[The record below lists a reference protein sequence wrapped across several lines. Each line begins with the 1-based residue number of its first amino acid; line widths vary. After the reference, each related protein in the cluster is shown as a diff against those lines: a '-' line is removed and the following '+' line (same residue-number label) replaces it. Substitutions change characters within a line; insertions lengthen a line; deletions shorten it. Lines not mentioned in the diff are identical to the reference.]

1 MITDIVQRLNTNHK
15 VQCSKDKK
23 DKSYL
28 LHNSYECCKFAGN
41 NSLINMSEP
50 IDILEDRLLR
60 DEPGLLEVLL
70 VDHTTQ
76 KNIFWATDSYV
87 DEGEGYGWYDSI
99 MVSAITGEHGS
110 LIMPRAMKTRDEQ
123 QRRSRQMAEVF
134 TPAWLVK
141 KMNDTIDDEWN
152 HAQNGRKDEMEAWQ
166 RYVLTTVLEI
176 TCGEAPFLTSR
187 YDTVTAEAIPI
198 DQRIGL
204 LDRKLKRVNEEA
216 SDEEW
221 TRWALLALS
230 HVYGYEWQGDNLLLA
245 REALLATFVEYHEQ
259 RFGCRPTKDIIRK
272 AAEIIA
278 WNVWQMDGLKAVVP
292 ASCHDE
298 KRVEAGL
305 FETIETTTP
314 CQGCAKDDVLQHN
327 GQQCKLRRWLPSTTE
342 TPDYFECKYT
352 DFIIKKY
359 KTHHKTKWLMRFDFV
374 IGNPPYQDETVGG
387 NTSFAPQIYHVFLD
401 ASYKV
406 SDRVELIHP
415 ARFLFDAGS
424 TPKDWN
430 RKMLQDKSFKV
441 LEFYPNVA
449 SVFPGIELTGGVVI
463 SYHDTTKDFGAI
475 GVFAAY
481 EELNS
486 ILRKVNNSLEFK
498 SMEDIVVTRTIYRLT
513 DKLHEDF
520 PEAKG
525 QLSKG
530 HAYDMS
536 SNIFDVLPQVFYRE
550 KPCDNNEY
558 IRMLGRKEGK
568 REYMFIRRD
577 YVNTSRICNVDKY
590 KVVISK
596 ADGAAGTIGKPI
608 PARVIGKSL
617 VECPEEGT
625 TESFISIGAFDTE
638 EEALSCQQYIT
649 TKFARTLISIL
660 KVTQEINPS
669 KFKYVP
675 LQDFTSSSDI
685 DWSQSIHSIDLQ
697 LYDKYGLTEDERNFI
712 ETHVKEMD

>member
-1 MITDIVQRLNTNHK
+1 
-15 VQCSKDKK
+15 
-23 DKSYL
+23 
-28 LHNSYECCKFAGN
+28 
-41 NSLINMSEP
+41 MSDS
-50 IDILEDRLLR
+50 IDILEDQLLR

-87 DEGEGYGWYDSI
+87 AEGEGYGWHDSI
-99 MVSAITGEHGS
+99 TVSAITGEHGHV
-110 LIMPRAMKTRDEQ
+110 IMPRAMKTRDEQ

-141 KMNDTIDDEWN
+141 KMNDAVDDEWN
-152 HAQNGRKDEMEAWQ
+152 HVQNGRKDDMEEWQ

-204 LDRKLKRVNEEA
+204 LDRKLKRVNEKA
-216 SDEEW
+216 ADEEW
-221 TRWALLALS
+221 TRWALLALG

-259 RFGCRPTKDIIRK
+259 RFGCRPASETIHR

-298 KRVEAGL
+298 KRVNAGL
-305 FETIETTTP
+305 FETIETITP
-314 CQGCAKDDVLQHN
+314 CPGCAKDDVLAHN
-327 GQQCKLRRWLPSTTE
+327 GQRCRLRRWLPSATDI
-342 TPDYFECKYT
+342 PDSFECNYT
-352 DFIIKKY
+352 DFITKKY
-359 KTHHKTKWLMRFDFV
+359 KTYHKTKHLMRFDFV
-374 IGNPPYQDETVGG
+374 VGNPPYQDETVGG

-406 SDRVELIHP
+406 SDRVELVHP

-441 LEFYPNVA
+441 LEFYPNA
-449 SVFPGIELTGGVVI
+449 TSVFPGIELTGGVVI
-463 SYHDTTKDFGAI
+463 SYHDTTKDFGPI
-475 GVFAAY
+475 GIFAAY

-486 ILRKVNNSLEFK
+486 ILRRVNSSLGFK
-498 SMEDIVVTRTIYRLT
+498 SMEDIVITRTIYRLT

-536 SNIFDVLPQVFYRE
+536 SNIFDVLPQVFYEE
-550 KPCDNNEY
+550 KPCDDNEY
-558 IRMLGRKEGK
+558 IRILGRKEGK
-568 REYMFIRRD
+568 REYMYIRRD

-590 KVVISK
+590 KVVLSK

-617 VECPEEGT
+617 IECPSEGT

-638 EEALSCQQYIT
+638 KEALSCQQYIK
-649 TKFARTLISIL
+649 TKFVRTLISIL

-675 LQDFTSSSDI
+675 LQDFSSSSDI
-685 DWSQSIHSIDLQ
+685 DWSQSISSIDLQ
-697 LYDKYGLTEDERNFI
+697 LYDKYGLSEEERNFI

>member
-1 MITDIVQRLNTNHK
+1 
-15 VQCSKDKK
+15 
-23 DKSYL
+23 
-28 LHNSYECCKFAGN
+28 
-41 NSLINMSEP
+41 MSEP

-70 VDHTTQ
+70 VDHSTQ

-87 DEGEGYGWYDSI
+87 AEGDGYGWHDSI
-99 MVSAITGEHGS
+99 TVSAITGKHGS
-110 LIMPRAMKTRDEQ
+110 IIMPRALKTKDEQ
-123 QRRSRQMAEVF
+123 LRRSRQMAEVF

-141 KMNDTIDDEWN
+141 KMNDAIDDEWN
-152 HAQNGRKDEMEAWQ
+152 RAQDGPKDGLEPWQ
-166 RYVLTTVLEI
+166 RYVLTTELEI
-176 TCGEAPFLTSR
+176 SCGEAPFLTSR
-187 YDTVTAEAIPI
+187 YDTVTAEPIPI
-198 DQRIGL
+198 DERVGL
-204 LDRKLKRVNEEA
+204 LDRKLQRVNEFA
-216 SDEEW
+216 TDAEW
-221 TRWALLALS
+221 TRWALLALA

-245 REALLATFVEYHEQ
+245 REALLATFVDYHEQ
-259 RFGCRPTKDIIRK
+259 RFSCRPAKDIIRK

-298 KRVEAGL
+298 KTVEAGL
-305 FETIETTTP
+305 FETIETITP
-314 CQGCAKDDVLQHN
+314 CAGCQKDDVLQHN
-327 GQQCKLRRWLPSTTE
+327 GQQCRLRRWLPSATE
-342 TPDYFECKYT
+342 TPDSFECNYT
-352 DFIIKKY
+352 DFITKK
-359 KTHHKTKWLMRFDFV
+359 HKTYHKRKWLMRFDFV
-374 IGNPPYQDETVGG
+374 VGNPPYQDETVGG

-406 SDRVELIHP
+406 SDRVELVHP

-424 TPKDWN
+424 TPKEWN

-441 LEFYPNVA
+441 LEFYPNAA

-486 ILRKVNNSLEFK
+486 ILRKVNTSLEFK
-498 SMEDIVVTRTIYRLT
+498 SMEDIVITRTIYRLT

-536 SNIFDVLPQVFYRE
+536 SNVFDVLPQVFYGE
-550 KPCDNNEY
+550 KPCDDNEY

-590 KVVISK
+590 KVVLSK

-617 VECPEEGT
+617 IECPKEGT

-638 EEALSCQQYIT
+638 EEALSCQKYIT
-649 TKFARTLISIL
+649 TKFVRTLISIL

-675 LQDFTSSSDI
+675 LQDFTMSSDI
-685 DWSQSIHSIDLQ
+685 DWSQSISSIDLQ
-697 LYDKYGLTEDERNFI
+697 LYDKYGLTEEERNFI

>member
-1 MITDIVQRLNTNHK
+1 
-15 VQCSKDKK
+15 
-23 DKSYL
+23 
-28 LHNSYECCKFAGN
+28 
-41 NSLINMSEP
+41 MSEP

-70 VDHTTQ
+70 VDHSTQ

-87 DEGEGYGWYDSI
+87 AEGDGYGWHDSI
-99 MVSAITGEHGS
+99 TVSAITGKHGS
-110 LIMPRAMKTRDEQ
+110 IIMPRALKTRDEQ
-123 QRRSRQMAEVF
+123 LRRSRQMAEVF

-141 KMNDTIDDEWN
+141 KMNDAIDDEWN
-152 HAQNGRKDEMEAWQ
+152 RALDRLEGEMESWQ
-166 RYVLTTVLEI
+166 RYVLTMELEI
-176 TCGEAPFLTSR
+176 SCGEAPFLTSR
-187 YDTVTAEAIPI
+187 YDTVTAEPIPI
-198 DQRIGL
+198 DERVGL

-221 TRWALLALS
+221 TRWALLALA

-245 REALLATFVEYHEQ
+245 REALLATFVDYHEQ
-259 RFGCRPTKDIIRK
+259 RFSCRPAQDIIRK

-298 KRVEAGL
+298 KTVEAGL
-305 FETIETTTP
+305 FETIETITP
-314 CQGCAKDDVLQHN
+314 CAGCQKDDVLQHN
-327 GQQCKLRRWLPSTTE
+327 GQQCRLRRWLPSATE
-342 TPDYFECKYT
+342 TPDSFECYYT
-352 DFIIKKY
+352 DFITKK
-359 KTHHKTKWLMRFDFV
+359 HKTYHKRKWLMRFDFV
-374 IGNPPYQDETVGG
+374 VGNPPYQDETVGG

-406 SDRVELIHP
+406 SDRVELVHP

-424 TPKDWN
+424 TPKEWN

-441 LEFYPNVA
+441 LEFYPNAA

-486 ILRKVNNSLEFK
+486 ILRKVNTSLGFK
-498 SMEDIVVTRTIYRLT
+498 SMEDIVITRTIYRLT

-536 SNIFDVLPQVFYRE
+536 SNVFDVLPQVFYGE
-550 KPCDNNEY
+550 KPCDDNEY

-590 KVVISK
+590 KVVLSK

-617 VECPEEGT
+617 IECPKEGT

-638 EEALSCQQYIT
+638 EEALSCQKYIT
-649 TKFARTLISIL
+649 TKFVRTLISIL

-675 LQDFTSSSDI
+675 LQDFTMSSDI
-685 DWSQSIHSIDLQ
+685 DWSQSISSIDLQ
-697 LYDKYGLTEDERNFI
+697 LYDKYGLTEEERNFI

>member
-1 MITDIVQRLNTNHK
+1 MITDIAQRLNSNNK

-99 MVSAITGEHGS
+99 MVSIITGEHGS
-110 LIMPRAMKTRDEQ
+110 IIMPRAMKTRDEQ

-152 HAQNGRKDEMEAWQ
+152 HTQNGRKDEMEAWQ

-221 TRWALLALS
+221 TRWALLALG

-374 IGNPPYQDETVGG
+374 IGNPPYQQEKEDNGRQPPVYDKFMESTY
-387 NTSFAPQIYHVFLD
+387 Q
-401 ASYKV
+401 V
-406 SDRVELIHP
+406 SDRVLLITP
-415 ARFLFDAGS
+415 ARFLFNAGQ
-424 TPKDWN
+424 TQKEWN
-430 RKMLQDKSFKV
+430 KKMLSDPHLKV
-441 LEFYPNVA
+441 LMYEQD
-449 SVFPGIELTGGVVI
+449 SSKVFPNTDIKGGVVVTYRNANTNFGEI
-463 SYHDTTKDFGAI
+463 GSFTT
-475 GVFAAY
+475 Y
-481 EELNS
+481 NELNS
-486 ILRKVNNSLEFK
+486 ITKKIESNNSFSKGAFANLISSRGMYRFTNDFFEENPKNLTGRSKGTGNMITSNSFDLFPDIFTIDKPESTEEYIQVFGRVRNQRVYRWIKKRYVITNDFLEK
-498 SMEDIVVTRTIYRLT
+498 YNVIV
-513 DKLHEDF
+513 
-520 PEAKG
+520 PEANG
-525 QLSKG
+525 TGAIGEVLSTPL
-530 HAYDMS
+530 
-536 SNIFDVLPQVFYRE
+536 I
-550 KPCDNNEY
+550 
-558 IRMLGRKEGK
+558 
-568 REYMFIRRD
+568 
-577 YVNTSRICNVDKY
+577 
-590 KVVISK
+590 
-596 ADGAAGTIGKPI
+596 GAPLIG
-608 PARVIGKSL
+608 V
-617 VECPEEGT
+617 T
-625 TESFISIGAFDTE
+625 DTFISIGKFDKETC
-638 EEALSCQQYIT
+638 AKACLKYVK
-649 TKFARTLISIL
+649 TKFARTMLGIL
-660 KVTQEINPS
+660 KATQHNPKS
-669 KFKYVP
+669 TWEYVP

-685 DWSQSIHSIDLQ
+685 DWSRSVHEIDLQ
-697 LYDKYGLTEDERNFI
+697 LYNKYGLTEEERNFI